1 MNRRFYRLAAA
12 ALAVIFVC
20 AADAGAKDHRR
31 DWAEDKLEDINDD
44 YQKAIKKIDKSS
56 FNEEQKKLLTAQ
68 AEANR
73 NLATAQIKAVSEQM
87 TKNRNERASFKEAI
101 RASRENRK
109 AVREIDDIL

>member
-1 MNRRFYRLAAA
+1 MKLTIENLLYRA
-12 ALAVIFVC
+12 
-20 AADAGAKDHRR
+20 
-31 DWAEDKLEDINDD
+31 
-44 YQKAIKKIDKSS
+44 